1 MAHDLFGRHLSR
13 SGGEGE
19 FIVRDRRVSLVQNP
33 AQLSGLGKAQ
43 ADVGDGEVQRFRGTV
58 HADAVLRLK
67 GSRYHLPTATQ
78 GGGAEGAESELAS
91 IASMY
96 VDKESLYIV
105 VFSYVVSP
113 KII

>member
-1 MAHDLFGRHLSR
+1 MLSSGSKAVVTTCQRRH
-13 SGGEGE
+13 
-19 FIVRDRRVSLVQNP
+19 
-33 AQLSGLGKAQ
+33 K
-43 ADVGDGEVQRFRGTV
+43 
-58 HADAVLRLK
+58 
-67 GSRYHLPTATQ
+67 